1 MRQIHGSEMRKF
13 LNGQDVRRV
22 LKKHSES
29 RLQSRESTVILL
41 TSVQFISSQS
51 KKIPNVYDTL
61 LQL

>member
-1 MRQIHGSEMRKF
+1 MRQIRGSEMRRF
-13 LNGQDVRRV
+13 LNSQDVGRA

-29 RLQSRESTVILL
+29 RLQPGESNAIHL

-51 KKIPNVYDTL
+51 KTIPNVYDTL